1 MTRYLLEEEA
11 LRTIL
16 RIKDSGNEFIYD
28 YRKHKIEVIDK
39 EGAIHF
45 RLPITIP
52 HPDNVEEHDNP
63 IINYVI
69 LLVQSGSSALAYC
82 EGDDMIDHK
91 VFKSYMVRKKQGK
104 SQIKYLK
111 TKGKSKAGSR
121 IRLGNALSFF
131 EDVNER
137 LQEYFEDNI
146 IDRITMSCSKTLI
159 PYLFNSK
166 VECPFGKKDDRIFK
180 IPKHIHTPGF
190 DVLLET
196 HKFLQKGEFT
206 YPETHSDMAEELLAD
221 NDED

>member
-1 MTRYLLEEEA
+1 MTRYLSEEDA

-16 RIKDSGNEFIYD
+16 RIKDSGNEFTYD
-28 YRKHKIEVIDK
+28 YRKHKMEVTDK
-39 EGAIHF
+39 EEAIQF

-52 HPDNVEEHDNP
+52 HPDDVEEHDNTT
-63 IINYVI
+63 INYII
-69 LLVQSGSSALAYC
+69 LLVQSGSSALGYC
-82 EGDDMIDHK
+82 EGEDMVDHK

-121 IRLGNALSFF
+121 VRLGNALSFF
-131 EDVNER
+131 EDINER
-137 LQEYFEDNI
+137 LQEYFEENT
-146 IDRITMSCSKTLI
+146 IDRIAMSCSKTLI

-166 VECPFGKKDDRIFK
+166 VECPFGKKDERIFK
-180 IPKHIHTPGF
+180 IPKHIHTPGYEI
-190 DVLLET
+190 LLET

-206 YPETHSDMAEELLAD
+206 YSQAHPELAEELLDD